1 MNMDNRRVF
10 DITPKIAPGIQAWPG
25 DTPFTRKMLCSIEN
39 GSNIELSSVT
49 TSVHLGA
56 HADGPVHYARRADG
70 AVGVGEMP
78 LRHYLGLCQVIDAPF
93 AKACAGEA
101 RVGVADV
108 VGGLETIR
116 SPRVLLRTG
125 SFRGFYGWN
134 ADFAGVEPALVDAL
148 ADRGVI
154 TIGIDTPSVDPQE
167 SKELPAH
174 KAIFRRGIAIL
185 EGLDLAE
192 APAGSGRIYEL
203 IAPPLRLMGC
213 DASPVRALLREMP

>member
-1 MNMDNRRVF
+1 MYRQSHEV
-10 DITPKIAPGIQAWPG
+10 APQLHPQHGGG
-25 DTPFTRKMLCSIEN
+25 DT
-39 GSNIELSSVT
+39 
-49 TSVHLGA
+49 
-56 HADGPVHYARRADG
+56 
-70 AVGVGEMP
+70 
-78 LRHYLGLCQVIDAPF
+78 
-93 AKACAGEA
+93 GEA
-101 RVGVADV
+101 GHPEAQVYHCQTRPQRRKEAGLAVADV
-108 VGGLETIR
+108 VGGLETVR

-134 ADFAGVEPALVDAL
+134 ADFAGIEPALVDAL